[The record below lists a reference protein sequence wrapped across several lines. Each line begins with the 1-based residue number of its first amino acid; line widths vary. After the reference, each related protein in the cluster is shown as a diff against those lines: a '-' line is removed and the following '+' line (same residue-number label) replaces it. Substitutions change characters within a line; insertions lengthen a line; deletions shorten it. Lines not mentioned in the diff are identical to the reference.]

1 MRNAEYIQSR
11 SPNGAPATYRPD
23 PRFGPPDQWQNRRE
37 MRLELKYLFQARA
50 TDQIR
55 HQLFGPW
62 LLTFRV

>member
-37 MRLELKYLFQARA
+37 MRLELKYLFQAGRGA
-50 TDQIR
+50 PRTR
-55 HQLFGPW
+55 FGTSFLVPGS
-62 LLTFRV
+62 